1 MSTDYKAMLESTS
14 NHQPTVSNPLEH
26 VVSCDYVLELDKDRL
41 TVEQLKPLIGME
53 LPVLIEG
60 TEWRKVVVKTDKLI
74 ITSVNVGVDIF
85 SDSLAVKSQAIYCDF
100 YLKGKRL
107 YNAWLDIKRIQA
119 YIMDKSN

>member
-1 MSTDYKAMLESTS
+1 MNKQDE
-14 NHQPTVSNPLEH
+14 QPTVSNPLEH
-26 VVSCDYVLELDKDRL
+26 VVSCDYVLELNKDRL

-74 ITSVNVGVDIF
+74 ITSVNVSVDIF